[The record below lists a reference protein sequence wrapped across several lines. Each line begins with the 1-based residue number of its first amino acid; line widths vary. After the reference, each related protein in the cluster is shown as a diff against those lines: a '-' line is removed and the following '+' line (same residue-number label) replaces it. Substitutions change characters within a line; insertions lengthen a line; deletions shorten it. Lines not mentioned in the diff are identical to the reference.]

1 MIGTQPLYWW
11 QLARGRESLKK
22 KWLNAQILM
31 RISLLQSGSV
41 CVWGRRW
48 RRRCAWSRSVAA
60 PPGVIVGHKGGSH
73 RDRGGVTQGKV
84 VQAEHQALPGG
95 TKCFTNVL
103 KEKNTS
109 MNNRWRRLGSVVS
122 SIVQS
127 LFHVLICSKGLKFDP
142 ICVETLERKGGLF
155 EEKKNKRSARVM
167 FWNNSSTGGERGQDR
182 NWNRNRKGPS
192 AWSGHRKSDVGGKAE
207 EKQASSHEP
216 QLLIHSK
223 TCL

>member
-1 MIGTQPLYWW
+1 MH
-11 QLARGRESLKK
+11 RSL
-22 KWLNAQILM
+22 W
-31 RISLLQSGSV
+31 GSV
-41 CVWGRRW
+41 FCSPAVCVGGRRW
-48 RRRCAWSRSVAA
+48 RRRCAWSRSAAA

-155 EEKKNKRSARVM
+155 EEKKIKDLRVWC
-167 FWNNSSTGGERGQDR
+167 FETIAPREESEDRTGTGTGTG
-182 NWNRNRKGPS
+182 KGRVPGVDTGS
-192 AWSGHRKSDVGGKAE
+192 QTLE
-207 EKQASSHEP
+207 EKQKKNKPGLMSRSYLSTAKLVFNKKKP
-216 QLLIHSK
+216 NNFFCGVLGAF
-223 TCL
+223 